1 MFVDFGNMSG
11 CSPKGAAVRSL
22 PSPFWDDPTWPWSFV
37 ARHQWDLVAIFSGC
51 RVYSQLL
58 TDQTWHPTFFSQIW
72 ARFCSFSVGA
82 RFDPENDD
90 PPTRLKRGYTMLHIS
105 SSGAPRVV
113 ESGFAGPIIVLVR
126 MFEGNFSTK
135 PWFSRISMGFL
146 SFLKPSSKLLTIQ
159 EIDIDVENP

>member
-1 MFVDFGNMSG
+1 MYEELKSEVNDIHLDRSCLSISATCLR

-22 PSPFWDDPTWPWSFV
+22 PSPFWDDPTWQWSFV
-37 ARHQWDLVAIFSGC
+37 ARHQWDLVAIFSSC

-126 MFEGNFSTK
+126 VRETLARNL
-135 PWFSRISMGFL
+135 GF
-146 SFLKPSSKLLTIQ
+146 P
-159 EIDIDVENP
+159 E

>member
-1 MFVDFGNMSG
+1 MLVDFGNMFGMFTEG
-11 CSPKGAAVRSL
+11 CSSEVSTFTFLGRSNVAVIICGPTSVGSGSNFLWLQSL
-22 PSPFWDDPTWPWSFV
+22 QSIVDGSNM
-37 ARHQWDLVAIFSGC
+37 ASHI
-51 RVYSQLL
+51 
-58 TDQTWHPTFFSQIW
+58 FSQIW

-126 MFEGNFSTK
+126 VFEGNFSTK

-146 SFLKPSSKLLTIQ
+146 KLLTIQ